1 MRDAAAMTRSIQ
13 IAIDLPETL
22 LRALGQAARAA
33 GVTPSDYL
41 RTTLAAALAGVT
53 TPSATDPVQAIIATA
68 EDWLDLQR
76 RLRGAGYV
84 LRRADAGHLVL
95 HDWPLNRPILPLLDL
110 GHSLAALTLRFR
122 APFPADVAVAPIPRK
137 AARRAA

>member
-41 RTTLAAALAGVT
+41 RTILATALAGAAD
-53 TPSATDPVQAIIATA
+53 PSASATVEGIMATA
-68 EDWLDLQR
+68 QDWLDLQSQ
-76 RLRGAGYV
+76 LRGAGYV
-84 LRRADAGHLVL
+84 LRRANAGHLIL
-95 HDWPLNRPILPLLDL
+95 HDWPLNRPILPLADL

-122 APFPADVAVAPIPRK
+122 APFPADVPVAPMPRK
-137 AARRAA
+137 DARRAA